1 MRTSVSLNDELASY
15 VRAVATSAGENNA
28 EAIRDTL
35 RHSRRQEAR
44 VEELEAER
52 EELQE
57 RITELEAELERVNA
71 EKQELLTQREETD
84 KLLQYV
90 EQERETEQLWRE
102 AGLLTRTKWR
112 VLGMPTG
119 EQSV

>member
-1 MRTSVSLNDELASY
+1 MRTSVSLNDDLASY
-15 VRAVATSAGENNA
+15 VRDVATSAGENNA

-35 RHSRRQEAR
+35 RHGRRQATR
-44 VEELEAER
+44 VEELTAER
-52 EELQE
+52 EELQNQIE
-57 RITELEAELERVNA
+57 ELEAELERVNA

-84 KLLQYV
+84 KLLAYV
-90 EQERETEQLWRE
+90 EQEREAEQLRRQ

-119 EQSV
+119 DQSV